1 MRGTPVAL
9 IRTIPDSFDRAL
21 TSDPAVEV
29 DVEVA
34 RAQHD
39 DYLSHLEASG
49 CQIVTVAAD
58 PLHPDCVF
66 IEDTAVIVGDRAV
79 VTRPGAPSRRG
90 EVGPVAEILGRW
102 FRLLPIEPP
111 ATLDGGDV
119 IVTSNR
125 VLIGRSSRTN
135 AEGVAQLR
143 GIVSDAGLEA
153 IEVRVDEGLH
163 LKSAVL
169 PLDPETAVV
178 TRGAVEES
186 ALTGY
191 RLIYE
196 DGSERFRFS
205 ALPLPTGDVLVT
217 SSAPRTVA
225 EIVEQGFEVL
235 PIDISEIQAVDG
247 GLTCMSVLFNIP

>member
-1 MRGTPVAL
+1 MRGSPVAL
-9 IRTIPDSFDRAL
+9 IRPIPDSFDRAL
-21 TSDPAVEV
+21 TSDPATKI
-29 DVEVA
+29 DVSLA

-39 DYLSHLEASG
+39 EYLSQLEASG
-49 CQIVTVAAD
+49 CQIVTVASD

-66 IEDTAVIVGDRAV
+66 IEDTAVIVGEDAV

-90 EVGPVAEILGRW
+90 EVGPVAETLSRW
-102 FRLLPIEPP
+102 FRLLTIEPP
-111 ATLDGGDV
+111 ATVDGGDV
-119 IVTSNR
+119 IVTPDR

-143 GIVSDAGLEA
+143 RFVSNAGLEA

-178 TRGAVEES
+178 TRGAVDES

-205 ALPLPTGDVLVT
+205 ALPLPNGDVLVT
-217 SSAPRTVA
+217 SSAPKTVA
-225 EIVEQGFEVL
+225 EIVDQGFEAL

>member
-1 MRGTPVAL
+1 MPGTPVAL

-21 TSDPAVEV
+21 TSGPAAKI
-29 DVEVA
+29 DVGLA
-34 RAQHD
+34 RAQHEG
-39 DYLSHLEASG
+39 YVSHLEASG
-49 CQIVTVAAD
+49 CQIVTIAPD

-66 IEDTAVIVGDRAV
+66 IEDTAIVIADTAV

-90 EVGPVAEILGRW
+90 EVGPVAGTLSRW
-102 FRLLPIEPP
+102 FRLLHIEPP
-111 ATLDGGDV
+111 GTLDGGDV
-119 IVTSNR
+119 IVTSDR

-135 AEGVAQLR
+135 ADGVAQLR
-143 GIVSDAGLEA
+143 RIVSEAGLEA

-186 ALTGY
+186 TLTGY

-196 DGSERFRFS
+196 DASERLRFS
-205 ALPLPTGDVLVT
+205 ALPLSNGEVLVT
-217 SSAPRTVA
+217 SSAPRTVTD
-225 EIVEQGFEVL
+225 IVSQGYQVV
-235 PIDISEIQAVDG
+235 PIDISQIQAVDG
-247 GLTCMSVLFNIP
+247 GLTCMSLLFNIP